1 MTQPIHVKAQ
11 RGEIAKRVVIAG
23 DPARVVLLS
32 TLLDE
37 ARMVSDVRGYHVYT
51 GLYRGVP
58 ITVAVHGIGSAS
70 AVLVLEELIML
81 GAKVVVRLGTCGA
94 MIPELDIGDIVI
106 PTGASYYSG
115 GIFQQYL
122 GEPVCQVAVPDYQL
136 LENIVSEVR
145 RINKRYV
152 LAPVV
157 SCDAFYTEPGFVEKW
172 TSRGVV
178 AVDME
183 TAPLLAIGLIK
194 KVKVASLLIV
204 SNSLVKQTGFALAP
218 ELEVHVREVAPA
230 VLRAI
235 TSVDVE

>member
-1 MTQPIHVKAQ
+1 
-11 RGEIAKRVVIAG
+11 
-23 DPARVVLLS
+23 
-32 TLLDE
+32 
-37 ARMVSDVRGYHVYT
+37 
-51 GLYRGVP
+51 
-58 ITVAVHGIGSAS
+58 
-70 AVLVLEELIML
+70 
-81 GAKVVVRLGTCGA
+81 
-94 MIPELDIGDIVI
+94 
-106 PTGASYYSG
+106 TGASYYSG

-145 RINKRYV
+145 RINKKYV

-194 KVKVASLLIV
+194 KVNVASVLIV

-235 TSVDVE
+235 TSVNVE

>member
-145 RINKRYV
+145 RINK
-152 LAPVV
+152 
-157 SCDAFYTEPGFVEKW
+157 
-172 TSRGVV
+172 
-178 AVDME
+178 
-183 TAPLLAIGLIK
+183 
-194 KVKVASLLIV
+194 
-204 SNSLVKQTGFALAP
+204 
-218 ELEVHVREVAPA
+218 
-230 VLRAI
+230 
-235 TSVDVE
+235 